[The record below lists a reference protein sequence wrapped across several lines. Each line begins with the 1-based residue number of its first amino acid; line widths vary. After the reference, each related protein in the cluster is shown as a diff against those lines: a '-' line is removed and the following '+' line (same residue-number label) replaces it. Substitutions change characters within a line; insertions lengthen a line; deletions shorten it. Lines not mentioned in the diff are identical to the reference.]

1 MVAELFPV
9 GELLVGKLAARGWSA
24 EEFARFMGLPM
35 ELVSGIIS
43 GKGELTEQVATKI
56 GQALGMSAGLWL
68 GLHHDYLAW
77 KGAQDAI
84 VDCQKK
90 THARNHMV
98 VAYFLS
104 LWCRALE

>member
-1 MVAELFPV
+1 MAAELFPV

-35 ELVSGIIS
+35 ELVSWIIS

-56 GQALGMSAGLWL
+56 GQALGMSVGLWL

-77 KGAQDAI
+77 QGAQDAI
-84 VDCQKK
+84 VDCQKE

-98 VAYFLS
+98 AAYFS
-104 LWCRALE
+104 

>member
-9 GELLVGKLAARGWSA
+9 GEFLVEELAARGWLA
-24 EEFARFMGLPM
+24 EEFARFTGLRM

-43 GKGELTEQVATKI
+43 GEGELTDQVATKI
-56 GQALGMSAGLWL
+56 GQALGTSAELWL
-68 GLHHDYLAW
+68 GLHDDYLAW
-77 KGAQDAI
+77 KGAQDAT

-98 VAYFLS
+98 AAYFS
-104 LWCRALE
+104 

>member
-9 GELLVGKLAARGWSA
+9 GEFLVGKLTAHGWSA
-24 EEFARFMGLPM
+24 EEFACFMGPPM

-43 GKGELTEQVATKI
+43 DEGELTEQVATKI

-77 KGAQDAI
+77 QGTQSA
-84 VDCQKK
+84 
-90 THARNHMV
+90 N
-98 VAYFLS
+98 
-104 LWCRALE
+104 E